1 MLSQYI
7 PKTVLIIFLAY
18 IILINIITLF
28 VYGVDKRRAK
38 TRQRRIRE
46 SVLLGLA
53 AVGGSIGALLG
64 MLTYNQ
70 KTKHKKFTIGV
81 PVILLVQVALLCL
94 AAFLLSR

>member
-7 PKTVLIIFLAY
+7 PKTVLIIFLVY
-18 IILINIITLF
+18 IILINVITLF

-53 AVGGSIGALLG
+53 AVGGEGNA
-64 MLTYNQ
+64 
-70 KTKHKKFTIGV
+70 H
-81 PVILLVQVALLCL
+81 
-94 AAFLLSR
+94 